1 MFLKVLLAGGIL
13 LLALP
18 QSTFAQSTTR
28 LKVDVVHA
36 GGDPVGQR
44 IATALRDALYR
55 SAEFMIGDSDD
66 HIVRINIV
74 SLDAAGAA
82 GKEGVRSAVSVVYT
96 MANYLPLD
104 KSNPQTW
111 YPIFLTSAIRLVGR
125 ERASAVASDIL
136 ETLDAEMRAYRAASI
151 QQ

>member
-1 MFLKVLLAGGIL
+1 
-13 LLALP
+13 
-18 QSTFAQSTTR
+18 
-28 LKVDVVHA
+28 
-36 GGDPVGQR
+36 
-44 IATALRDALYR
+44 
-55 SAEFMIGDSDD
+55 
-66 HIVRINIV
+66 
-74 SLDAAGAA
+74 
-82 GKEGVRSAVSVVYT
+82 

-125 ERASAVASDIL
+125 ERASVVASDIL